1 MAAIVAGF
9 GAVARNFFTSMT
21 LAVGTP
27 VLAAQA
33 PAAPLKCTAP
43 ARVAPR
49 AQAPAPPDQTTKPRR
64 TPEHARTAAPVLRM
78 VAEVPLP
85 GGATRFDYQSF
96 DPSSGLLFIAHLG
109 DGRLVVF
116 DTRERR
122 VVADLP
128 GFPRVHGVWAVPE
141 LGRIYAS
148 ATGAHHVAVVDAKTL
163 SVIARPAGG
172 EYPDGIAY
180 APGPRRVFVSDE
192 HGRADVVIDARTN
205 RMVGQVA
212 LGGEAGN
219 TVYEPGSGCI
229 LVAVHER
236 NDLVAID
243 PATAKIVGRYP
254 VAGAAQPHGVSIDT
268 AGRLA
273 FVASQGNATL
283 AVVDLTT
290 MQTVGSYRVGEDPD
304 VLAFDPGL
312 RRLYVASESGVV
324 TVFNERGTTLQA
336 AGRYQA
342 PHAHSVAVDPGT
354 HEVFLPLADVNG
366 HPVLRIMSPASD

>member
-1 MAAIVAGF
+1 MALGV
-9 GAVARNFFTSMT
+9 GAR
-21 LAVGTP
+21 

-33 PAAPLKCTAP
+33 PAGAGA
-43 ARVAPR
+43 
-49 AQAPAPPDQTTKPRR
+49 
-64 TPEHARTAAPVLRM
+64 AAPVLRT

-85 GGATRFDYQSF
+85 GRASRFDYQSL
-96 DPSSGLLFIAHLG
+96 DPSSGRLFIAHLG

-128 GFPRVHGVWAVPE
+128 GFPGVHGVLAVPA
-141 LGRIYAS
+141 LGRVYAS
-148 ATGAHHVAVVDAKTL
+148 ATGARQVVVIDGKTL
-163 SVIARPAGG
+163 AVIARTAAG

-180 APGPRRVFVSDE
+180 APGARRIFVSDE
-192 HGRADVVIDARTN
+192 QGGADIVIDAATGRA
-205 RMVGQVA
+205 VGRVA

-219 TVYEPGSGCI
+219 TVSDPGSGHI

-243 PATAKIVGRYP
+243 PATARIVGRYP
-254 VAGAAQPHGVSIDT
+254 VAGAGEPHGIAIDA

-290 MQTVGSYRVGEDPD
+290 MRTLGVYRVGREPD
-304 VLAFDPGL
+304 VVAFDPGL
-312 RRLYVASESGVV
+312 HLLYVASESGRVS
-324 TVFNERGTTLQA
+324 VFRERGKALALEGELQM
-336 AGRYQA
+336 
-342 PHAHSVAVDPGT
+342 PHAHTVAVDPAT
-354 HEVFLPLADVNG
+354 HLVYLPLENIDG
-366 HPVLRIMSPASD
+366 RPLLRIMAPRGS

>member
-1 MAAIVAGF
+1 MAAGF
-9 GAVARNFFTSMT
+9 GAAAISSVTSVA
-21 LAVGTP
+21 LAVGTQ

-33 PAAPLKCTAP
+33 PPTPLTCTAP
-43 ARVAPR
+43 ALVPPA
-49 AQAPAPPDQTTKPRR
+49 AQAPARSDQTTEPRR
-64 TPEHARTAAPVLRM
+64 TLVHAGTAAPVLRM

-85 GGATRFDYQSF
+85 GGVTRFDYQSL
-96 DPSSGLLFIAHLG
+96 DTTTGRLFIAHLG

-122 VVADLP
+122 VVSDLP
-128 GFPRVHGVWAVPE
+128 GFPEVHGVWAIPE
-141 LGRIYAS
+141 LGRVYAS
-148 ATGAHHVAVVDAKTL
+148 ATGAHQVVVVDAKTL
-163 SVIARPAGG
+163 AVIARAAGG
-172 EYPDGIAY
+172 DYPDGIAY
-180 APGPRRVFVSDE
+180 APGPRRIFVSDE
-192 HGRADVVIDARTN
+192 HGRADVVIDAETN
-205 RMVGQVA
+205 RMVSQVA

-254 VAGAAQPHGVSIDT
+254 VAGAAQPHGVSVDVV
-268 AGRLA
+268 GRLA

-312 RRLYVASESGVV
+312 HLLYVSSESGRVS
-324 TVFNERGTTLQA
+324 VFRERGKELA
-336 AGRYQA
+336 LEGELEM
-342 PHAHSVAVDPGT
+342 PHAHTVAVDPGT
-354 HEVFLPLADVNG
+354 HLVYLPLENIKG
-366 HPVLRIMSPASD
+366 RPLLRIMAPPQ

>member
-1 MAAIVAGF
+1 MTARFGVVAINSVTSAA
-9 GAVARNFFTSMT
+9 

-33 PAAPLKCTAP
+33 PPTLLRCTAP
-43 ARVAPR
+43 ALVPPA
-49 AQAPAPPDQTTKPRR
+49 AQAPARSDQTTEPRR
-64 TPEHARTAAPVLRM
+64 TLVHAGTAAPVLRM

-85 GGATRFDYQSF
+85 GGPTRFDYQSL
-96 DPSSGLLFIAHLG
+96 DTLSGRLFIAHLG
-109 DGRLVVF
+109 DGHLVVF

-141 LGRIYAS
+141 LGRVYAS
-148 ATGAHHVAVVDAKTL
+148 ATGAHQVVVVDAKTL
-163 SVIARPAGG
+163 AVIARAAGG
-172 EYPDGIAY
+172 DYPDGLAY

-192 HGRADVVIDARTN
+192 HGRADVVIDAGTN
-205 RMVGQVA
+205 RTVGQVA

-229 LVAVHER
+229 LVAVHEA

-254 VAGAAQPHGVSIDT
+254 VAGAAQPHGVSIDA

-290 MQTVGSYRVGEDPD
+290 MQTLGSYRVGEDPD
-304 VLAFDPGL
+304 VVAFDPGL
-312 RRLYVASESGVV
+312 HLLYVSSESGRVS
-324 TVFNERGTTLQA
+324 VFRERGKELA
-336 AGRYQA
+336 LEGELEM
-342 PHAHSVAVDPGT
+342 PHAHTVAVDRGT
-354 HEVFLPLADVNG
+354 HLVYLPLENVKG
-366 HPVLRIMSPASD
+366 RPLLRIMAPRQ